1 MTVEHYTG
9 KNKRKENQM
18 KQNLNVR
25 INGTNFRPGNE
36 LGIGFELE
44 SADRKVFLSGSIA
57 TDVQKGQQ
65 AFFNQ
70 TAHLLVLD
78 ELAKVLTEDNEKGS
92 IAVTEVKSELEKQI
106 KEKDERIT
114 ALEKQVTELLLMFTN
129 EEAETETSAATETN
143 TPDTTNTDETHA

>member
-1 MTVEHYTG
+1 
-9 KNKRKENQM
+9 M
-18 KQNLNVR
+18 KQNLDIR
-25 INGTNFRPGNE
+25 INGTNFRPNGE

-44 SADRKVFLSGSIA
+44 SGDRKVYVSGSVA
-57 TDVQKGQQ
+57 TDAKKGQE

-70 TAHLLVLD
+70 TAHLLVLE

-114 ALEKQVTELLLMFTN
+114 ALENQVTELLLMFTN
-129 EEAETETSAATETN
+129 EEEKAEEPQA
-143 TPDTTNTDETHA
+143 

>member
-1 MTVEHYTG
+1 MMAENYIG
-9 KNKRKENQM
+9 DKRKEKQM

-25 INGTNFRPGNE
+25 INGTNFRPNGE

-44 SADRKVFLSGSIA
+44 SGDRKVYVSGSVA
-57 TDVQKGQQ
+57 TDAKKGQE

-70 TAHLLVLD
+70 TAHLLVLE
-78 ELAKVLTEDNEKGS
+78 ELAKVLTEDNGEKGS

-129 EEAETETSAATETN
+129 AGKEETTENKETTT
-143 TPDTTNTDETHA
+143 DTTNTQA

>member
-1 MTVEHYTG
+1 MEL
-9 KNKRKENQM
+9 KRKEKQM

-44 SADRKVFLSGSIA
+44 SGDRKVYLSGSVA
-57 TDVQKGQQ
+57 TDAKKGQE

-70 TAHLLVLD
+70 TAHLLVLE
-78 ELAKVLTEDNEKGS
+78 ELAKVLTEDNGEKGS

-114 ALEKQVTELLLMFTN
+114 ALENQVTELLLMFTN
-129 EEAETETSAATETN
+129 EEAEKTETSAAPGTTET
-143 TPDTTNTDETHA
+143 PAASETTETHA

>member
-1 MTVEHYTG
+1 MEL
-9 KNKRKENQM
+9 KRKEKEM

-25 INGTNFRPGNE
+25 INGTNFRAGNE

-57 TDVQKGQQ
+57 TDVQKGQE
-65 AFFNQ
+65 AFFSQ

-78 ELAKVLTEDNEKGS
+78 ELAKLLTDTETKGS

-129 EEAETETSAATETN
+129 EEAETSAATETN
-143 TPDTTNTDETHA
+143 TPDTTNTDEKHA

>member
-1 MTVEHYTG
+1 MEL
-9 KNKRKENQM
+9 KRKEKEM

-25 INGTNFRPGNE
+25 INGTNFRAGNE

-57 TDVQKGQQ
+57 TDVQKGQE
-65 AFFNQ
+65 AFFSQ

-78 ELAKVLTEDNEKGS
+78 ELAKLLTDTETKGS
-92 IAVTEVKSELEKQI
+92 IAVTEVKNDLEKQI

-129 EEAETETSAATETN
+129 EEAEETETPTASGTTETKE
-143 TPDTTNTDETHA
+143 NTDETHA

>member
-1 MTVEHYTG
+1 
-9 KNKRKENQM
+9 M
-18 KQNLNVR
+18 KQNLDIR

-36 LGIGFELE
+36 IGIGFELE

-57 TDVQKGQQ
+57 TDAKKGQE

-70 TAHLLVLD
+70 TAHLLVLE
-78 ELAKVLTEDNEKGS
+78 ELAKVLTEEDEEKGS
-92 IAVTEVKSELEKQI
+92 IAVTEVKSELEAQI

-129 EEAETETSAATETN
+129 EEAETTET
-143 TPDTTNTDETHA
+143 TETKENTDETHA

>member
-1 MTVEHYTG
+1 
-9 KNKRKENQM
+9 M

-25 INGTNFRPGNE
+25 INGTNFRPNGE

-44 SADRKVFLSGSIA
+44 SGDRKVFLSGSVA
-57 TDVQKGQQ
+57 TDAKKGQE

-78 ELAKVLTEDNEKGS
+78 ELAKLLTDTETKGS
-92 IAVTEVKSELEKQI
+92 IAVTEVKSELEKQLQ
-106 KEKDERIT
+106 EKDERIT

-129 EEAETETSAATETN
+129 EAETTETPTTSETTETSAATETN
-143 TPDTTNTDETHA
+143 TPDTTGTIRTKENTDETHA

>member
-1 MTVEHYTG
+1 
-9 KNKRKENQM
+9 M
-18 KQNLNVR
+18 KQNLDIR
-25 INGTNFRPGNE
+25 INGTNFRPNGD

-44 SADRKVFLSGSIA
+44 SGDRKVYVSGSVA
-57 TDVQKGQQ
+57 TDAKKGQE

-78 ELAKVLTEDNEKGS
+78 ELAKVLTEDNGEKGS
-92 IAVTEVKSELEKQI
+92 IAVTEVKSELEAQI

-129 EEAETETSAATETN
+129 EEEKAEEPQA
-143 TPDTTNTDETHA
+143 

>member
-1 MTVEHYTG
+1 MVEDYIG
-9 KNKRKENQM
+9 KNKRKEKQM
-18 KQNLNVR
+18 KQNLDIR
-25 INGTNFRPGNE
+25 INGTNFRPNGD

-44 SADRKVFLSGSIA
+44 SGDRKIYLSGSIA
-57 TDVQKGQQ
+57 TDVQKGQE

-70 TAHLLVLD
+70 TAHLLVLE
-78 ELAKVLTEDNEKGS
+78 ELAKVLTEEDEGKGS

-129 EEAETETSAATETN
+129 EEAETETPTASGTTETKE
-143 TPDTTNTDETHA
+143 NTDETHA

>member
-1 MTVEHYTG
+1 MEL
-9 KNKRKENQM
+9 NRKEKQM

-25 INGTNFRPGNE
+25 INGTNFRSGNE

-57 TDVQKGQQ
+57 TDVQKGQE

-70 TAHLLVLD
+70 TAHLLVLE
-78 ELAKVLTEDNEKGS
+78 ELAKVLTEEDGEKGS

-129 EEAETETSAATETN
+129 EEEETETSAATETN

>member
-1 MTVEHYTG
+1 MEL
-9 KNKRKENQM
+9 NRKEKEM

-25 INGTNFRPGNE
+25 INGTNFRPGNK

-44 SADRKVFLSGSIA
+44 SGNREVFLSGSIC
-57 TDVQKGQQ
+57 TDIEKGQE

-70 TAHLLVLD
+70 TAHLLVLE
-78 ELAKVLTEDNEKGS
+78 ELAKVLTEEDEGKGS

-129 EEAETETSAATETN
+129 EETETETSAATETN

>member
-1 MTVEHYTG
+1 MEL
-9 KNKRKENQM
+9 NRKEKQM

-44 SADRKVFLSGSIA
+44 SGDRKVFLSGSIA
-57 TDVQKGQQ
+57 TDVQKGQE

-78 ELAKVLTEDNEKGS
+78 ELAKLLTEDNEKGS

-129 EEAETETSAATETN
+129 EEAEETETPTASVTTETKEN
-143 TPDTTNTDETHA
+143 ETHA

>member
-1 MTVEHYTG
+1 M
-9 KNKRKENQM
+9 N
-18 KQNLNVR
+18 QNLNIK
-25 INGTNFRPGNE
+25 INGTNFRPNGK

-44 SADRKVFLSGSIA
+44 TGNREVYLSGSIA
-57 TDVQKGQQ
+57 TDIEKGQQ

-92 IAVTEVKSELEKQI
+92 IAVTEVKNELEKQI

-129 EEAETETSAATETN
+129 EEAEEAEASTASGTTETKE
-143 TPDTTNTDETHA
+143 NTDETHA

>member
-1 MTVEHYTG
+1 
-9 KNKRKENQM
+9 M

-44 SADRKVFLSGSIA
+44 SGDRKVFLSGSIA

-70 TAHLLVLD
+70 TAHLLVLE
-78 ELAKVLTEDNEKGS
+78 ELAKVLTEDNGEKGS
-92 IAVTEVKSELEKQI
+92 IAVTEVKNELEKQI

-129 EEAETETSAATETN
+129 EEAETTETETSAATGTTETKE
-143 TPDTTNTDETHA
+143 NTDETHA

>member
-1 MTVEHYTG
+1 
-9 KNKRKENQM
+9 M

-44 SADRKVFLSGSIA
+44 SGDRKVYVSGSVA
-57 TDVQKGQQ
+57 TDAKKGQE

-78 ELAKVLTEDNEKGS
+78 ELAKVLTEDNGEKGS

-129 EEAETETSAATETN
+129 EEAEETETPTTSGTTETKE
-143 TPDTTNTDETHA
+143 NTDETHA

>member
-1 MTVEHYTG
+1 MEL
-9 KNKRKENQM
+9 RKENQM

-25 INGTNFRPGNE
+25 INGTNFRPNGD

-44 SADRKVFLSGSIA
+44 SGDRKVFLSGSIA

-129 EEAETETSAATETN
+129 EEAEETETPTASGTTETKE
-143 TPDTTNTDETHA
+143 NTDETHA

>member
-1 MTVEHYTG
+1 
-9 KNKRKENQM
+9 M
-18 KQNLNVR
+18 KQNLNIK
-25 INGTNFRPGNE
+25 INGTNFRAGNE

-57 TDVQKGQQ
+57 TDVKKGQE

-70 TAHLLVLD
+70 TAHLLVLE
-78 ELAKVLTEDNEKGS
+78 ELAKILTEDNGEKGS

>member
-1 MTVEHYTG
+1 
-9 KNKRKENQM
+9 M
-18 KQNLNVR
+18 KQNLNIT
-25 INGTNFRPGNE
+25 INGTNFRPNGE

-44 SADRKVFLSGSIA
+44 SGDRKVYVSGSVA
-57 TDVQKGQQ
+57 TDAKKGQE

-70 TAHLLVLD
+70 TAHLLVLE
-78 ELAKVLTEDNEKGS
+78 ELAKVLTEDNGEKGS

-129 EEAETETSAATETN
+129 EEETTETAEEPQA
-143 TPDTTNTDETHA
+143 

>member
-1 MTVEHYTG
+1 
-9 KNKRKENQM
+9 M

-25 INGTNFRPGNE
+25 INGTNFRPNGE

-44 SADRKVFLSGSIA
+44 SGDRKVYVSGSVA
-57 TDVQKGQQ
+57 TDAKKGQE

-70 TAHLLVLD
+70 TAHLLVLE
-78 ELAKVLTEDNEKGS
+78 ELAKVLTEDNGEKGS

-129 EEAETETSAATETN
+129 AGKEETTENKETTT
-143 TPDTTNTDETHA
+143 DTTNTQA

>member
-1 MTVEHYTG
+1 MG
-9 KNKRKENQM
+9 LKRKEDKM
-18 KQNLNVR
+18 KQNLDIK
-25 INGTNFRPGNE
+25 INGTNFRPNGD

-44 SADRKVFLSGSIA
+44 SGDRKVYVSGSVA
-57 TDVQKGQQ
+57 TDAQKGQQ

-70 TAHLLVLD
+70 TAHLLVLE
-78 ELAKVLTEDNEKGS
+78 ELAKVLTEDDGEKGS

-129 EEAETETSAATETN
+129 EEETAEEPQA
-143 TPDTTNTDETHA
+143 

>member
-1 MTVEHYTG
+1 M
-9 KNKRKENQM
+9 NK
-18 KQNLNVR
+18 NLNIK
-25 INGTNFRPGNE
+25 INGTNFRPNNK

-44 SADRKVFLSGSIA
+44 TGNREIYLSGSIA
-57 TDVQKGQQ
+57 TDIEKGQQ

-114 ALEKQVTELLLMFTN
+114 ALENQVTELLLMFTN
-129 EEAETETSAATETN
+129 EEAEETETPTESAATET
-143 TPDTTNTDETHA
+143 TENTDEKHA

>member
-1 MTVEHYTG
+1 M
-9 KNKRKENQM
+9 N
-18 KQNLNVR
+18 QNLNIK
-25 INGTNFRPGNE
+25 INGTNFRPNGK

-44 SADRKVFLSGSIA
+44 TGNREVYLSGSIA
-57 TDVQKGQQ
+57 TDIEKGQQ

-70 TAHLLVLD
+70 TAHLLVLE
-78 ELAKVLTEDNEKGS
+78 ELAKVLTEDNGEKGS

-129 EEAETETSAATETN
+129 EEEETETSAATETN